1 MFRTFYNIAIFF
13 YDFGITIASLFNEK
27 AKLWRTGRKGQWA
40 AIESGFQHKDHV
52 VWFHCASLG
61 EFEQGR
67 PVIEEYKKRNP
78 DCSILVTFFS
88 PSGYEVRKN
97 YEHAEKVFYL
107 PLDTRGNVR
116 KFINLVRPKLVVF
129 IKYEFW
135 YNYLHKLYLESIPV
149 FLISANF
156 REDQWFF
163 KFYGKAFKEMLFYF
177 THLFVQNEKSARI
190 LKKHGIL
197 NYTVSG
203 DTRFDRVDQIQRQSK
218 TLKIIE
224 EFKNGQTLI
233 VAGSTWRED
242 EEILIKYINEQ
253 KPGLKW
259 ILAPH
264 EIDEAHI
271 RFILKQLTRPSIRY
285 SECNHGEIKKI
296 DVLIIDNI
304 GLLSSL
310 YGYGEIAYVG
320 GGFGAGIHN
329 ILEPASYG
337 VPIIFGPAY
346 RKFQE
351 AVDLIKLGG
360 GISIE
365 SYEDF
370 VNKVR
375 VLLGPP
381 ESFVIIG
388 GIAGDYVQNNKGATQ
403 TIVHNL
409 LKN

>member
-1 MFRTFYNIAIFF
+1 MFRIFYNLAIII
-13 YDFGITIASLFNEK
+13 YGFGITFASLFNKK
-27 AKLWRTGRKGQWA
+27 AKLWLNGRKGQWA
-40 AIESGFQHKDHV
+40 GIESGFLHEDHV
-52 VWFHCASLG
+52 IWFHCASLG

-78 DCSILVTFFS
+78 DCSILLTFFS
-88 PSGYEVRKN
+88 PSGYEIRKN

-107 PLDTRGNVR
+107 PLDTLGNVR
-116 KFINLVRPKLVVF
+116 KFLNMVQPKLVVF
-129 IKYEFW
+129 VKYEFW
-135 YNYLHKLYLESIPV
+135 YNYLHELYLKGIPV

-163 KFYGKAFKEMLFYF
+163 KFYGKTFKKMLSYF
-177 THLFVQNEKSARI
+177 THLFVQNEKSAGI
-190 LKKHGIL
+190 LRKHGIL
-197 NYTVSG
+197 NCTVSG

-224 EFKNGQTLI
+224 EFKNDQTLI
-233 VAGSTWRED
+233 VAGSTWKED

-271 RFILKQLTRPSIRY
+271 RFILNRLNRPGIRY
-285 SECNHGEIKKI
+285 SECNHKDIKEFDI
-296 DVLIIDNI
+296 LIIDNI

-310 YGYGEIAYVG
+310 YGYGEIAYIG

-329 ILEPASYG
+329 VLEPAGYG
-337 VPIIFGPAY
+337 IPVIFGPAY

-351 AVDLIKLGG
+351 AVDLVELGG
-360 GISIE
+360 GISIK

-370 VNKVR
+370 VNR
-375 VLLGPP
+375 VKALLGPP
-381 ESFVIIG
+381 ESFVITG
-388 GIAGDYVQNNKGATQ
+388 KIAGEYVQNNKGATQ
-403 TIVHNL
+403 CIVHNL
-409 LKN
+409 LKD

>member
-1 MFRTFYNIAIFF
+1 MFRTFYNFAIIL
-13 YDFGITIASLFNEK
+13 YGFGITIASLFNDK
-27 AKLWRTGRKGQWA
+27 AKLWKNGRKGQWA
-40 AIESGFQHKDHV
+40 VIESGFLHKDHV

-78 DCSILVTFFS
+78 ECSVLLTFFS

-107 PLDTRGNVR
+107 PLDTRKNVR
-116 KFINLVRPKLVVF
+116 QFLELVQPKLVVF
-129 IKYEFW
+129 VKYEFW
-135 YNYLHKLYLESIPV
+135 YNYLHELHLKGIPV

-163 KFYGKAFKEMLFYF
+163 KFSGKAFMKMLSFF
-177 THLFVQNEKSARI
+177 THLFVQNERSAMI

-197 NYTVSG
+197 NCTVSG

-218 TLKIIE
+218 KLKIIE
-224 EFKNGQTLI
+224 EFKNDQTLI

-264 EIDEAHI
+264 EIDETHI
-271 RFILKQLTRPSIRY
+271 QFIFNRLSRPGIRY
-285 SECNHGEIKKI
+285 SECNHAEIKNFDI
-296 DVLIIDNI
+296 LVIDNI

-329 ILEPASYG
+329 VLEPAGYG
-337 VPIIFGPAY
+337 IPIIFGPAY

-351 AVDLIKLGG
+351 AIDLVELGG
-360 GISIE
+360 GISIK

-370 VNKVR
+370 VNR
-375 VLLGPP
+375 VTALLGSS
-381 ESFVIIG
+381 ESLINTGVIS
-388 GIAGDYVQNNKGATQ
+388 GDYVQNNKGATQ
-403 TIVHNL
+403 AIVHNL
-409 LKN
+409 LKD